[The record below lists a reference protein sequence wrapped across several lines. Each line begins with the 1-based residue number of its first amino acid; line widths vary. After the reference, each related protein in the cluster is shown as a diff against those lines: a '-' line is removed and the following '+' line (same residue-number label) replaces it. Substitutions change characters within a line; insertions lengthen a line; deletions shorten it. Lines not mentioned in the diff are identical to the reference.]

1 MPYYTRC
8 LALSVGDGCVL
19 WGSRVVIPPQGR
31 VLLLKLLLQSHPGMS
46 RMKGLAR
53 SYVWWPKMDHDVENE
68 VSRCAGCQSNRKSPP
83 TVPLHPWEWPEK
95 PWTRLHV
102 DYAGPFLGNMFLV
115 LIDSHSK
122 WMDVYPMN
130 TSTSYATIEKL
141 RQSFSVM
148 GFPHML
154 LSDNATCFTST
165 EFTSFMKQNGIP
177 HVKSDPFHPSSNGLA
192 ERAVQTLKEGMR
204 KMQGPSIETKVSRF
218 LFSYR
223 ITPQATTG
231 LSPAEMLMSRRL
243 RSTLDLIRPDLKI
256 QQKQWN

>member
-1 MPYYTRC
+1 
-8 LALSVGDGCVL
+8 
-19 WGSRVVIPPQGR
+19 
-31 VLLLKLLLQSHPGMS
+31 
-46 RMKGLAR
+46 
-53 SYVWWPKMDHDVENE
+53 MDHDVENE

-83 TVPLHPWEWPEK
+83 TVPLHRWEWPEK

-256 QQKQWN
+256 QQKQ